1 MQRDLFLRRVASR
14 LAQSPATGDAAEP
27 AAPVPATAVPGGP
40 AELLRLFVER
50 FREAGGSADVVPTRS
65 DVHAAVAR
73 LLQDRQATSAPG
85 EPALIA
91 CPPSLVWDEIA
102 DARTGDA
109 RRAAFGLT
117 EADWGIAATGTL
129 VLLHAGQRGRAC
141 SLVPPA
147 VGFLLPAS
155 RLVPHL
161 GVVLRIVHESGVP
174 PACVTFVSGP
184 SHSADIAGQ
193 LVYGVHG
200 PGEVHVWVIED
211 E

>member
-1 MQRDLFLRRVASR
+1 MEREIFLRRIASR
-14 LAQSPATGDAAEP
+14 LAQGPGSGDTAWP
-27 AAPVPATAVPGGP
+27 AAVPVTPEPVDPT
-40 AELLRLFVER
+40 ELLESFVER
-50 FREAGGSADVVPTRS
+50 FREAGGSADVVATRA
-65 DVHAAVAR
+65 DTHAALTR
-73 LLQDRQATSAPG
+73 LLQDRQAASAPG

-91 CPPSLVWDEIA
+91 CPPSLAWPAIA
-102 DARTGDA
+102 DARTDDA
-109 RRAAFGLT
+109 RRAGLGLS

-129 VLLHAGQRGRAC
+129 VLLHAGDRGRAC

-155 RLVPHL
+155 RLVSHL
-161 GVVLRIVHESGVP
+161 GVVLRSVGEGGDP

-200 PGEVHVWVIED
+200 PGEVRVWVIQD